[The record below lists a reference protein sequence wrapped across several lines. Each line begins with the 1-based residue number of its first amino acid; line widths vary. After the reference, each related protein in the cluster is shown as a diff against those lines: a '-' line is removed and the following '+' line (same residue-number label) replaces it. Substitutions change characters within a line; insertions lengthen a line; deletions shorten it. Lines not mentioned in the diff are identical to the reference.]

1 MDLAIVE
8 REVGFTSSNSK
19 QREEKEQQS
28 ERNRSEIVNVY
39 ILQREFCIYSTSTIA
54 HYFIHFLEI

>member
-19 QREEKEQQS
+19 QQEEKEQQS
-28 ERNRSEIVNVY
+28 EQNRSESRKCLY
-39 ILQREFCIYSTSTIA
+39 TTTRILY
-54 HYFIHFLEI
+54 L